1 MANPLW
7 LEPKAVNIPAV
18 LREFVGGHPLVAR
31 TLVRRGISTVDA
43 ARAFLDPAD
52 YTPASP
58 DELPDLIHAAER
70 LEAALQRG
78 EQICV
83 WGDFDVDGQ
92 TSTALLVAAL
102 RELGGVVSYHI
113 PVRATESHGV
123 TIPYLAKE
131 LDAGAQLLL
140 TCDTGVAAHEAI
152 AYAVERDVEV
162 IVTDH
167 HEVPPEGLPAAY
179 AVVNPHRLP
188 EAHPLATLPGVG
200 VAYKLV
206 EELYARAGRPAEV
219 QQYLDL
225 VALGIVADVATQRD
239 DARYLL
245 QLGLE
250 ALRNTQRVGLQALM
264 RNAQVN
270 PARLNAED
278 IGFGLGP
285 RLNALG
291 RLADAN
297 LSVEFFTTTDLAQAR
312 IIAAQLENLNN
323 QRKSLGKDLLQG
335 AEASL
340 ERDPALLEYAAL
352 VLANPHWHPGVIG
365 ITASRLVE
373 RYQRPVILIAAP
385 EGELARGSAR
395 SVEGCHIT
403 DAIATQQH
411 LLAGYGGHAMAAG
424 LAIEPERI
432 PEFRRGVALAVRE
445 QLGAEPPSSTLP
457 LAGYLTLEELSLELV
472 DDLARLA
479 PFGAGNPPLTLA
491 TRNLKVLK
499 HRTLGRDRAHLK
511 VTVQDESGATQ
522 QVLWWWATEKDLP
535 AGRFDLAYTVQDN
548 FFRGQRSLQ
557 VMWQAAR
564 PVVQAAAA
572 ELAESA
578 PRELE
583 IVDYRQEPHPGTL
596 LKPLLAA
603 DDVALWAEVAKGIP
617 GQARE
622 VLEPAVHLVIWTIPP
637 GPAELQTALELVQPE
652 KVTLFAQEP
661 GLDRP
666 RLLLTRLAGLV
677 KYALQQKDGRLEL
690 AALAAATAQR
700 ESTVRQGIAW
710 LAARGQLVVQEEE
723 EGVLLIVT
731 GEGEVGAELAQ
742 LTTQLEALLAETAA
756 YRKHFRQGEAR
767 ALLAS
772 E

>member
-1 MANPLW
+1 MTNLSW
-7 LEPKAVNIPAV
+7 LEPKSVNIPAA
-18 LREFVGGHPLVAR
+18 LQEFVGGHPLVAR
-31 TLVRRGISTVDA
+31 TLVRRGISTVEA
-43 ARAFLDPAD
+43 ARAFLDPAA
-52 YTPASP
+52 YIPASP
-58 DELPDLIHAAER
+58 EELPDLLRAAER
-70 LEAALQRG
+70 LEVALQRG
-78 EQICV
+78 ERICV

-92 TSTALLVAAL
+92 TSTTLLVAAL

-113 PVRATESHGV
+113 PVRATESHGL
-123 TIPYLAKE
+123 TIPYLARE

-152 AYAVERDVEV
+152 AYAVERGVEV

-167 HEVPPEGLPAAY
+167 HEIPPEGLPPAY

-188 EAHPLATLPGVG
+188 EAYPLATLPGVG

-206 EELYARAGRPAEV
+206 EELSARAGRPAEA

-250 ALRNTQRVGLQALM
+250 ALRNTQRVGLQVLM

-291 RLADAN
+291 RLDDAN

-323 QRKSLGKDLLQG
+323 RRKSLGKELLRG
-335 AEASL
+335 AESLL
-340 ERDPALLEYAAL
+340 EREPSLLKYAAL

-365 ITASRLVE
+365 IAASRLVE
-373 RYQRPVILIAAP
+373 RYQRPVILISAP

-403 DAIATQQH
+403 AAIATQQH

-424 LAIEPERI
+424 LSIEPANI
-432 PEFRRGVALAVRE
+432 SQFRRGVSLAVRE
-445 QLGAEPPSSTLP
+445 QLGAEPPPATLP

-472 DDLARLA
+472 DELERLA
-479 PFGAGNPPLTLA
+479 PFGAGNPLLTLA
-491 TRNLKVLK
+491 TRDLKVLK
-499 HRTLGRDRAHLK
+499 YRTLGRDRAHLK
-511 VTVQDESGATQ
+511 VTVQDEGGATQ
-522 QVLWWWATEKDLP
+522 QVLWWWATEADLP
-535 AGRFDLAYTVQDN
+535 DGRFDLAYTVRDN

-564 PVVQAAAA
+564 PVQTAAA

-603 DDVALWAEVAKGIP
+603 EDVALWAEAANGVP
-617 GQARE
+617 GQSRAA
-622 VLEPAVHLVIWTIPP
+622 LEPAAHLVIWTTPP
-637 GPAELQTALELVQPE
+637 GPEELQTALELVQPE

-666 RLLLTRLAGLV
+666 RLFLTRLAGLV
-677 KYALQQKDGRLEL
+677 KHALQQKGGHLEL

-700 ESTVRQGIAW
+700 EATVRLGIAW
-710 LAARGQLVVQEEE
+710 LAARGQLMVQREED
-723 EGVLLIVT
+723 GVLLIVA
-731 GEGEVGAELAQ
+731 GEGEVSLELAQ
-742 LTTQLEALLAETAA
+742 LTMQLEALLAETAA

>member
-1 MANPLW
+1 MTNLLW
-7 LEPKAVNIPAV
+7 LEPKSVNVPPA

-43 ARAFLDPAD
+43 ARAFLDPAA
-52 YTPASP
+52 YLPASP
-58 DELPDLIHAAER
+58 DELPDLLRAVAR
-70 LEAALQRG
+70 LETAMQRG
-78 EQICV
+78 ERICV

-113 PVRATESHGV
+113 PVRATESHGI

-152 AYAVERDVEV
+152 AYAVERGVEV

-167 HEVPPEGLPAAY
+167 HEIPPEGLPAAY

-188 EAHPLATLPGVG
+188 DAHPLATLPGVG
-200 VAYKLV
+200 VAYKLI
-206 EELYARAGRPAEV
+206 EALYARAGRPAGAS
-219 QQYLDL
+219 QYLDL

-250 ALRNTQRVGLQALM
+250 ALRNTERVGLQSLM
-264 RNAQVN
+264 RNAQIN

-297 LSVEFFTTTDLAQAR
+297 LSVEFFTTTDLVQAR

-340 ERDPALLEYAAL
+340 ERDPSLLRYAAL

-365 ITASRLVE
+365 IAASRLVE
-373 RYQRPVILIAAP
+373 RYQRPVILISAP

-403 DAIATQQH
+403 AAIATQQH

-432 PEFRRGVALAVRE
+432 PEFRRGVSLAVRE
-445 QLGAEPPSSTLP
+445 QLGAEPPPATLP

-472 DDLARLA
+472 DELERLA
-479 PFGAGNPPLTLA
+479 PFGAGNPSLTLA

-522 QVLWWWATEKDLP
+522 QVLWWWATEEELP

-557 VMWQAAR
+557 VTWQAAR
-564 PVVQAAAA
+564 PVQTAVEVTA
-572 ELAESA
+572 EPE
-578 PRELE
+578 PCELE

-603 DDVALWAEVAKGIP
+603 DDVALWVEAANGVP
-617 GQARE
+617 GQSRE
-622 VLEPAVHLVIWTIPP
+622 ALGPAAHLVIWTIPP
-637 GPAELQTALELVQPE
+637 GPQELQTVLELVQPE
-652 KVTLFAQEP
+652 KVTLLAHDP
-661 GLDRP
+661 GLDGP
-666 RLLLTRLAGLV
+666 RLFLTRLAGLV
-677 KYALQQKDGRLEL
+677 KHVLQQKDGRLEL
-690 AALAAATAQR
+690 AALAAKTAQR

-710 LAARGQLVVQEEE
+710 LAARGQLVVQGEE
-723 EGVLLIVT
+723 EGVLLIVA